1 MEPNIQPSG
10 KFIKQIRLK
19 YSQDY
24 APYKFMNPY
33 KLLAA
38 LNEAVKGRYD
48 MEFVSVRY
56 LMSNYLLI

>member
-1 MEPNIQPSG
+1 MEPSKELSG

-38 LNEAVKGRYD
+38 LNEAIKGRYD

-56 LMSNYLLI
+56 LMSSSLLT